1 MKHRDSPLPPHI
13 PPTRGPGPTEA
24 RVEPPSTINSA
35 ALLAGAR
42 EVLIRHGDEAYRLR
56 LTASNKLILTN
67 QTGAASSPGIAAS
80 QAPPPTT
87 DETRYGKTTHGNPG
101 RHHRPPHRDT

>member
-1 MKHRDSPLPPHI
+1 MKHRDSPPPSPA

-24 RVEPPSTINSA
+24 RVQPASTISSA

-56 LTASNKLILTN
+56 LTASNKLILT
-67 QTGAASSPGIAAS
+67 
-80 QAPPPTT
+80 
-87 DETRYGKTTHGNPG
+87 K
-101 RHHRPPHRDT
+101 